1 MHHLAVRNNREDED
15 RPATEEQA
23 SATGFETLPEEE
35 AEAGGHNV
43 EGDESL
49 SDLELAV
56 TKIQALERGRRGRA
70 SVNELKQDRAAKDR
84 DAAGAVGS
92 NAANAE
98 LAATKIQAMERG
110 RRGRASANELKQ
122 GLAAEDRGPA
132 GVGSTEAD
140 GIEAGASNPRFLGF
154 LGVLLSRCF
163 LLVHI

>member
-56 TKIQALERGRRGRA
+56 TKIQALERGRRDRA
-70 SVNELKQDRAAKDR
+70 RVNELKQDQSGEDKGGAGSVGTGEGKREGEDR
-84 DAAGAVGS
+84 LLDC
-92 NAANAE
+92 E
-98 LAATKIQAMERG
+98 LAATKIQALERG
-110 RRGRASANELKQ
+110 QRDRARVNELKQ
-122 GLAAEDRGPA
+122 GRTGEDKGGAGSAE
-132 GVGSTEAD
+132 T
-140 GIEAGASNPRFLGF
+140 
-154 LGVLLSRCF
+154 
-163 LLVHI
+163 